1 MELWYLIC
9 PHCLIGFYI
18 STRFCQIKVSQR
30 VSDLETQTVGS
41 TLGLSQ
47 VTKGHTFVKTVNG
60 FKVIFVLN
68 LCISSDY
75 ASYLY
80 HVSRKNLKGFQSY

>member
-1 MELWYLIC
+1 MVLDL
-9 PHCLIGFYI
+9 
-18 STRFCQIKVSQR
+18 STLSDSVLYFHQVCQIKVSQR

-47 VTKGHTFVKTVNG
+47 VTKGHNFVKTVNG

-75 ASYLY
+75 ALYLY
-80 HVSRKNLKGFQSY
+80 HVSRKNLKAFQSY